1 MTAKLLESGEEIA
14 AWLRQNIR
22 SDFCLSAP
30 YRRRWYLG
38 GCEPT
43 HFLATWPTDR
53 LTKLGSELHDAGFEV
68 RASPRGVHVAAGD
81 GGVTVAAGRTDL
93 GDGPPTEYALFVG
106 TEDLPAYVTNS
117 PEVLAQMITRLG
129 KPPPPLPDCD
139 VVQIGFPGQPSGD
152 VTYVGSWQWDIHSE
166 ARTPEFIRL
175 AAQAIVDAI
184 DARKRDL

>member
-30 YRRRWYLG
+30 YRRRWHLG

-53 LTKLGSELHDAGFEV
+53 LTKLGSELHDSGFEV

-93 GDGPPTEYALFVG
+93 GDGPP
-106 TEDLPAYVTNS
+106 PS
-117 PEVLAQMITRLG
+117 TR
-129 KPPPPLPDCD
+129 C
-139 VVQIGFPGQPSGD
+139 
-152 VTYVGSWQWDIHSE
+152 SWEQKICRPTS
-166 ARTPEFIRL
+166 RTHRRCWL
-175 AAQAIVDAI
+175 
-184 DARKRDL
+184 R